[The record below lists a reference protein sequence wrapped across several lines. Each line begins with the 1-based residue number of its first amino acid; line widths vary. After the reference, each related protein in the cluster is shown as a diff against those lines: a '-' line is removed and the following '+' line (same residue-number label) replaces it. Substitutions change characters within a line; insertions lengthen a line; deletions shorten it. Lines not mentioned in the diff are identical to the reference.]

1 MFYSISDQSSLG
13 LVYAIGH
20 CRSRL
25 QCKSL
30 QVFGVTWPC
39 CLRFG
44 LRKISSAF
52 MGRGIEL
59 DMSIYVIHDMLGGF
73 WEKIQIVR
81 LQCNS
86 GAFRRESSLIFR
98 IRGNLQLELCPDKL
112 SDSVYGKRN
121 SARTTT

>member
-1 MFYSISDQSSLG
+1 MTVHFEVKSTERQLKERSLKIEEMFYSISDQSSLG

-59 DMSIYVIHDMLGGF
+59 DMSIYVIYDMLGGF
-73 WEKIQIVR
+73 WEK
-81 LQCNS
+81 S
-86 GAFRRESSLIFR
+86 
-98 IRGNLQLELCPDKL
+98 KL
-112 SDSVYGKRN
+112 
-121 SARTTT
+121 